1 MPDKWL
7 TLAQAAA
14 ALKVHPR
21 TVERQIKTGKLQSRR
36 TEVGQLEVCIDLA
49 DDTSSASEALAVV
62 AGQADHQVQLALGAT
77 SALVKAAQDD
87 AHLARTETLRAWSEA
102 RIARRG
108 AGVAWATLG
117 IMAAGLMVAVGWSSS
132 TMTRSQV
139 ELKHSAAQIQ
149 QMSDTVVQL
158 SASRDQ
164 LRSDLEIAN
173 VKRAHAEGE
182 LTARQLADRTSALTA
197 WRRSAPT
204 TQPTTGFIDRIA
216 NILSGTPSDT
226 PGGQ

>member
-1 MPDKWL
+1 MPDKWV

-21 TVERQIKTGKLQSRR
+21 TVERQIKNGKLQSRR
-36 TEVGQLEVCIDLA
+36 TEAGQLEVSIEVLA
-49 DDTSSASEALAVV
+49 ETTSASEALAVV

-87 AHLARTETLRAWSEA
+87 AQLARSETQRAWSEA

-117 IMAAGLMVAVGWSSS
+117 IMAAGLMVAVGWASS

-139 ELKHSAAQIQ
+139 ELKHSAVQIQ

-158 SASRDQ
+158 SASREE
-164 LRSDLEIAN
+164 LRTELEVAN

-182 LTARQLADRTSALTA
+182 LTARQIADRPNALAA
-197 WRRSAPT
+197 WRHAAPT
-204 TQPTTGFIDRIA
+204 SQPTGLLDHIA
-216 NILSGTPSDT
+216 NLLSGGASDT
-226 PGGQ
+226 PAGQ

>member
-1 MPDKWL
+1 MPDKWV

-21 TVERQIKTGKLQSRR
+21 TVERQIKNGKLQSRR
-36 TEVGQLEVCIDLA
+36 TDAGQLEVSVDLPEES
-49 DDTSSASEALAVV
+49 TTASEALAVV
-62 AGQADHQVQLALGAT
+62 AGQADNQVQLALGAT
-77 SALVKAAQDD
+77 SALVKAAQED

-117 IMAAGLMVAVGWSSS
+117 IMSAGLMVAVGWASS
-132 TMTRSQV
+132 TMT
-139 ELKHSAAQIQ
+139 HSKDEVRHSSFQIQ
-149 QMSDTVVQL
+149 QLSDTVVQL
-158 SASRDQ
+158 SATRDQ
-164 LRSDLEIAN
+164 LRGDLEVAN

-182 LTARQLADRTSALTA
+182 LAARQMAAL
-197 WRRSAPT
+197 RQNAPT
-204 TQPTTGFIDRIA
+204 TRPAGFIDRIA
-216 NILSGTPSDT
+216 NLLSGALSDT